1 MTDFVLVDLDGT
13 LVDPAP
19 GIIGSFR
26 HALTTLGHPAP
37 PAQDLGWIIG
47 PPLRRSFERQ
57 IGAPDQVEDAVAH
70 YRDVYGVD
78 GLFQATLYDGI
89 VDALTGLK
97 ASGYGMYLCTAK
109 PIVFARRIT
118 AHFGLD
124 TLFDGQYGADLDGRF
139 DDKGDLIAHILA
151 HEGLDGARG
160 CMIGDR
166 ENDTSA
172 AARNAMASVGVLWGY
187 GDSDELTQ
195 GGASVLCAHPR
206 DLGGCI
212 DTLLGC

>member
-70 YRDVYGVD
+70 YREVYGVD

-89 VDALTGLK
+89 VEALTGLK
-97 ASGYGMYLCTAK
+97 AAGYGMYLCTAK

-151 HEGLDGARG
+151 HEGLD
-160 CMIGDR
+160 
-166 ENDTSA
+166 
-172 AARNAMASVGVLWGY
+172 
-187 GDSDELTQ
+187 
-195 GGASVLCAHPR
+195 
-206 DLGGCI
+206 
-212 DTLLGC
+212 